1 MEINFTLHMK
11 NKRKKIIIIGAGIGG
26 LSIAPLLS
34 KENFDVEIFESEE
47 NVGGRANIISENG
60 FTFDTGPSLLNYPWV
75 YEDYFNSLGKNFYDY
90 VELIKV
96 DPAVNFLWK
105 DQTNFQLSSDINI
118 LSDEISKFSEKDRS
132 GIIDF
137 FKSSQKKYDLA
148 FKKIV
153 TKNSTNVFNW
163 LLNAGIKNILSL
175 GLTNSMYSEINKFF
189 EEKKIVEALSSYSMY
204 LGDSPYKLPGFF
216 SILPYGELQY
226 GLWMPKGGM
235 YGLVKGLKKLNEDFD
250 VKINTS
256 SKIKKI
262 IVEKNKA
269 VGIEINDEKKYADLI
284 VSNVDSE
291 TTYKNLIGL
300 STAGHKMTPSVYT
313 YYWGINKSIDSL
325 THHTIFLPDNFKKT
339 FDQLFIENK
348 IPDDL
353 PFYISI
359 PSKTDPDLA
368 PRGKSSLFVLIP
380 CPTIS
385 TYNEN
390 HSIEKAHDLK
400 EKVFRRFKQN
410 NIDIKKDDIVYE
422 KIYTPSDWKNKFGLF
437 DGSAFGPSHNFT
449 QIGPFRNPNK
459 SKQIKNLYFVGAS
472 TTPGTGVP
480 MCVLSSKMTKE
491 KITEDSKS

>member
-1 MEINFTLHMK
+1 MEVDFALHMK
-11 NKRKKIIIIGAGIGG
+11 KKPKKVIIIGAGIGG
-26 LSIAPLLS
+26 LSIAPLLA
-34 KENFDVEIFESEE
+34 KENLEVEIFESQE

-75 YEDYFNSLGKNFYDY
+75 YENYFSSLDKNFYDY

-105 DQTNFQLSSDINI
+105 DQTNLQLSSDLNS
-118 LSDEISKFSEKDRS
+118 LSDEISKFSKKDRH

-153 TKNSTNVFNW
+153 TKNSSNVMSW
-163 LLNAGIKNILSL
+163 LLNAGINNLLSL
-175 GLTNSMYSEINKFF
+175 GLTNNMYSEINKFF
-189 EEKKIVEALSSYSMY
+189 EEKKIVEAFSSYSMY

-235 YGLVKGLKKLNEDFD
+235 YGLVNGLKKLNQDFN

-256 SKIKKI
+256 SKITKI
-262 IVEKNKA
+262 IIEKNKA
-269 VGIEINDEKKYADLI
+269 IGISINNEQKYADLI
-284 VSNVDSE
+284 ISNVDSE
-291 TTYKNLIGL
+291 TTYKELLGL
-300 STAGHKMTPSVYT
+300 NVKGYKMTPSVYT
-313 YYWGINKSIDSL
+313 YYWGLNKKVDTL
-325 THHTIFLPDNFKKT
+325 THHTIFLPDDFKKT
-339 FDQLFIENK
+339 FNELFSKNK

-359 PSKTDPDLA
+359 PSKTDSELA
-368 PRGKSSLFVLIP
+368 PKGKSSLFVLIP
-380 CPTIS
+380 SPVIS
-385 TYNEN
+385 KYSNN
-390 HSIEKAHDLK
+390 NYIEKSFELK
-400 EKVFRRFKQN
+400 ELVFNRFVQN
-410 NIDIKKDDIVYE
+410 NIEIKKEDIIYE
-422 KIYTPSDWKNKFGLF
+422 KILTPLDWKNKFGLF

-459 SKQIKNLYFVGAS
+459 SKKIKSLYFVGAS

-480 MCVLSSKMTKE
+480 MCVLSSEMTKE
-491 KITEDSKS
+491 KIIEELKV